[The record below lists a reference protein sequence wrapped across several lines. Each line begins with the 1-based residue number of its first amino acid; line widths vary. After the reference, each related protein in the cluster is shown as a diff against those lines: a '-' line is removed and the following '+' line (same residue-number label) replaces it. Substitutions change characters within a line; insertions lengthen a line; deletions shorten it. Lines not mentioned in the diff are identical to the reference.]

1 MTRRFQSRLAPDL
14 ERFLVYKR
22 ALGCAYR
29 RAEFT
34 LRSFDRY
41 VATHG
46 PKRGALPLEDLLR
59 NWLGCNEHRKPRTV
73 AGDLAPLRAFCRYRR
88 RTDPRA
94 FVPGPNWTPLQAQAP
109 FTPHPLSLAQ
119 VRDLL
124 AAAAT
129 LKGPALRAR
138 TCRLFLLLLYCTGLR
153 PGEPVRLT
161 LSDVDLRQRVLW
173 IRESKGKTRLVPFRG
188 DLEAEIRSYLRHRA
202 KVSRADTTLLVDSHG
217 HAYSTHRASDTV
229 RCLLRRI
236 GLKPARGRA
245 GPRAMDLRH
254 TFAVHRLTRWQRA
267 RVDIQGRLPL
277 LSAYMG
283 HDNLLGT
290 ETYLH
295 ATAELLGTA
304 SHRFQ
309 ARFRGG
315 CRSP

>member
-1 MTRRFQSRLAPDL
+1 MTRRFQSRLASDL

-22 ALGCAYR
+22 TLGCAYR

-46 PKRGALPLEDLLR
+46 SKRGSLHLEDLLR
-59 NWLGCNEHRKPRTV
+59 DWLSGNERRKPNTV
-73 AGDLAPLRAFCRYRR
+73 ASYLAPLRAFCLYLK
-88 RTDPRA
+88 RTDPQA
-94 FVPGPNWTPLQAQAP
+94 FVPSPNWAPLRSQAP
-109 FTPHPLSLAQ
+109 FIPHPLSLAE

-124 AAAAT
+124 AAAAS

-138 TCRLFLLLLYCTGLR
+138 TCRLYVLLLYCTGLR
-153 PGEPVRLT
+153 PGEAVRLM
-161 LSDVDLRQRVLW
+161 LPDVDMRQKVFL
-173 IRESKGKTRLVPFRG
+173 IRDSKGKTRLVPFRS
-188 DLEAEIRSYLRHRA
+188 DLAAEIRSYLRHRA
-202 KVSRADTTLLVDSHG
+202 NTPRVDTTLLVDLSG
-217 HAYSTHRASDTV
+217 RAYSTARASNTV
-229 RCLLRRI
+229 RYLLRRI
-236 GLKPARGRA
+236 GLKPARGRV
-245 GPRAMDLRH
+245 GPRATDLRH

-267 RVDIQGRLPL
+267 GADVQTRLPL

-304 SHRFQ
+304 CHRFH
-309 ARFRGG
+309 ARFHGAR
-315 CRSP
+315 RSP